1 MTKMILMIRED
12 EWGLI
17 VLSRVMMVEDGGSS
31 RGWRDAFFYFRDE
44 IEVSF
49 PSVSFLET
57 RTRIFSLNLMVR
69 DEIEN
74 SCHLISK
81 FETRS
86 RSFNSLL
93 SNLSQG
99 IVLGWEQSLQKMKV
113 VWWCGKLCCWIC
125 EWTTNMPCGGG
136 RNNIDAWKNM
146 NIKIE
151 IFIISLF
158 ETKSRFVSSISR
170 ALKRDQEFVLSNLEF
185 WEGDMKKKGISCGRA
200 RILVA
205 KSHEIF
211 RDREIS
217 SCSDVSELHICHVE
231 VEETIYML
239 KKKYE

>member
-125 EWTTNMPCGGG
+125 EWTTFMPCGGG
-136 RNNIDAWKNM
+136 RNNID
-146 NIKIE
+146 
-151 IFIISLF
+151 
-158 ETKSRFVSSISR
+158 R
-170 ALKRDQEFVLSNLEF
+170 
-185 WEGDMKKKGISCGRA
+185 
-200 RILVA
+200 
-205 KSHEIF
+205 
-211 RDREIS
+211 
-217 SCSDVSELHICHVE
+217 CS
-231 VEETIYML
+231 
-239 KKKYE
+239 KKYEQQDQVLKLWESSLGKISYQKNIHPKKYST

>member
-1 MTKMILMIRED
+1 M
-12 EWGLI
+12 
-17 VLSRVMMVEDGGSS
+17 S
-31 RGWRDAFFYFRDE
+31 FFANLPYV
-44 IEVSF
+44 ISKIVSF
-49 PSVSFLET
+49 STNTYFES
-57 RTRIFSLNLMVR
+57 
-69 DEIEN
+69 EN
-74 SCHLISK
+74 QL
-81 FETRS
+81 
-86 RSFNSLL
+86 SLL

-217 SCSDVSELHICHVE
+217 SCSVLNKKIDSCANQQISKSQIQLHLSLVFS
-231 VEETIYML
+231 L
-239 KKKYE
+239 

>member
-1 MTKMILMIRED
+1 
-12 EWGLI
+12 
-17 VLSRVMMVEDGGSS
+17 MVEDGGSS

-125 EWTTNMPCGGG
+125 EWATCMPCGGG
-136 RNNIDAWKNM
+136 KKQCRCFEKIWIIISFFSRQDRDLYYLVVRDE
-146 NIKIE
+146 IE
-151 IFIISLF
+151 ICIFYILCFDTRSRICSIKSWILRRGREIKKDF
-158 ETKSRFVSSISR
+158 SCSRF
-170 ALKRDQEFVLSNLEF
+170 
-185 WEGDMKKKGISCGRA
+185 
-200 RILVA
+200 
-205 KSHEIF
+205 HEIF

-217 SCSDVSELHICHVE
+217 SCSASWTSWKHRFNSGW
-231 VEETIYML
+231 
-239 KKKYE
+239 